1 MTEEEYAAHK
11 KYAGPAKPS
20 MNRRRVGHDYSS
32 RRMYLIT
39 MTVEG
44 RRPLFGRLVGHD
56 GATPETTEASV
67 ELSPLGQ
74 RVKDEWLAVT
84 VHHPE
89 VTAVSLQLMPDHLH
103 GILFVEQQMEGHLS
117 DVIRGFKTSTNKAYR
132 QIVLGQAEAGA
143 AAPPQHSQQAEKGH
157 ADGASAVGF
166 SAAGASAAG
175 FSAAEASAAGFSA
188 AGASAA
194 GCAAGVPAS
203 SGSSAAGGCA
213 AAVPQSKRDR
223 SHESREH
230 GLLWTPNYND
240 HILSNR
246 GELDRWRQ
254 YLADNPRRLYLR
266 RRYPELFR
274 VSFGLRIGRFNCSAV
289 GNRFLLAYPKITQ
302 VQCSTHFYESDVQ
315 KAVAGYMAAARGGAV
330 LVSPSL
336 SDGEK
341 RTMRAA
347 FDAGQPQI
355 LITAN
360 GLGSYSKPGGA
371 FFDACAEGRLLI
383 LSPWEHQN
391 RKVVLTRAMCMEMNE
406 LARLIAEGCGNGAA
420 QPTAA
425 DGPDNGAAQP
435 TAAGET
441 GNSGRANGG
450 TTNN

>member
-84 VHHPE
+84 AHHPE

-103 GILFVEQQMEGHLS
+103 GILFVEQQMKGHLS

-132 QIVLGQAEAGA
+132 QIVLGQEAA
-143 AAPPQHSQQAEKGH
+143 APAAPPQHSEQAEK
-157 ADGASAVGF
+157 APATAPSAAVGASAP
-166 SAAGASAAG
+166 SAAVGASAP
-175 FSAAEASAAGFSA
+175 SAAVGASVPSATAPSAA
-188 AGASAA
+188 
-194 GCAAGVPAS
+194 V
-203 SGSSAAGGCA
+203 GCA

-330 LVSPSL
+330 LVSPSI

-347 FDAGQPQI
+347 FDAGLPQI

-406 LARLIAEGCGNGAA
+406 LARLIAEGCGTAAA
-420 QPTAA
+420 QPTPA
-425 DGPDNGAAQP
+425 DGPDNGAAQT
-435 TAAGET
+435 TADET
-441 GNSGRANGG
+441 GNGGIANGAAG
-450 TTNN
+450 Q

>member
-11 KYAGPAKPS
+11 KYAGPAKQS

-143 AAPPQHSQQAEKGH
+143 AAPPQHSQQAGKGH
-157 ADGASAVGF
+157 ADGASAAGF
-166 SAAGASAAG
+166 SSDGASAAG
-175 FSAAEASAAGFSA
+175 FSADGASAAGFSA
-188 AGASAA
+188 F
-194 GCAAGVPAS
+194 
-203 SGSSAAGGCA
+203 SGSSAAVGCA

-266 RRYPELFR
+266 RRNPELFR

-330 LVSPSL
+330 LVSPSI

-347 FDAGQPQI
+347 FDAGLPQI

-406 LARLIAEGCGNGAA
+406 LARLIAEGCGTAAA
-420 QPTAA
+420 QPTPAGGTGSGSTA
-425 DGPDNGAAQP
+425 NG
-435 TAAGET
+435 
-441 GNSGRANGG
+441 GRANGAAG
-450 TTNN
+450 Q

>member
-132 QIVLGQAEAGA
+132 QIVLGRAEAGA
-143 AAPPQHSQQAEKGH
+143 AAPPQHSEQAGKGH

-166 SAAGASAAG
+166 SPAG
-175 FSAAEASAAGFSA
+175 ASAAGFSA

-194 GCAAGVPAS
+194 GFSAF
-203 SGSSAAGGCA
+203 SGSSAAVGCA

-266 RRYPELFR
+266 RRNPELFR

-289 GNRFLLAYPKITQ
+289 GNRFLPAYPKITQ

-330 LVSPSL
+330 LVSPSI

-347 FDAGQPQI
+347 FDAGLPQI

-406 LARLIAEGCGNGAA
+406 LARLIAEGCGTAAA

-425 DGPDNGAAQP
+425 EP
-435 TAAGET
+435 TGRQANELTDKNET
-441 GNSGRANGG
+441 I
-450 TTNN
+450 

>member
-1 MTEEEYAAHK
+1 
-11 KYAGPAKPS
+11 
-20 MNRRRVGHDYSS
+20 
-32 RRMYLIT
+32 

-157 ADGASAVGF
+157 AAGASAVGF
-166 SAAGASAAG
+166 SA
-175 FSAAEASAAGFSA
+175 
-188 AGASAA
+188 
-194 GCAAGVPAS
+194 S
-203 SGSSAAGGCA
+203 SGSSAAVGCA
-213 AAVPQSKRDR
+213 AAVPQFKRDR

-289 GNRFLLAYPKITQ
+289 GNRFLLAYPRITQ

-330 LVSPSL
+330 LVSPSI

-347 FDAGQPQI
+347 FDAGLPQI

-406 LARLIAEGCGNGAA
+406 LARLIAEGCGTAAA
-420 QPTAA
+420 QPTPA

>member
-132 QIVLGQAEAGA
+132 QIVLGRAEAGA
-143 AAPPQHSQQAEKGH
+143 AAPPQHSEQAGKGH
-157 ADGASAVGF
+157 
-166 SAAGASAAG
+166 AAGASAAG
-175 FSAAEASAAGFSA
+175 FSADEASAAGFSA
-188 AGASAA
+188 AGASAVGFSA
-194 GCAAGVPAS
+194 F
-203 SGSSAAGGCA
+203 SGSSAAVGCA

-266 RRYPELFR
+266 RRNPELFR

-330 LVSPSL
+330 LVSPSI

-347 FDAGQPQI
+347 FDAGLPQI

-406 LARLIAEGCGNGAA
+406 LARLIAEGCGTAAA
-420 QPTAA
+420 QPTTA
-425 DGPDNGAAQP
+425 GGTGNGAAEP
-435 TAAGET
+435 TERQANELTDKNET
-441 GNSGRANGG
+441 I
-450 TTNN
+450 

>member
-132 QIVLGQAEAGA
+132 QIVLGLAE
-143 AAPPQHSQQAEKGH
+143 
-157 ADGASAVGF
+157 
-166 SAAGASAAG
+166 
-175 FSAAEASAAGFSA
+175 
-188 AGASAA
+188 
-194 GCAAGVPAS
+194 
-203 SGSSAAGGCA
+203 
-213 AAVPQSKRDR
+213 AVPQSKRDR

-266 RRYPELFR
+266 RRNPELFR

-289 GNRFLLAYPKITQ
+289 GNRFLLAYPRITQ

-330 LVSPSL
+330 LVSPSI

-347 FDAGQPQI
+347 FDAGLPQI

-406 LARLIAEGCGNGAA
+406 LARLIAEGCGTAAA
-420 QPTAA
+420 QPTPA
-425 DGPDNGAAQP
+425 DGPDNGAAQT
-435 TAAGET
+435 TAGGT
-441 GNSGRANGG
+441 GNGAAQ
-450 TTNN
+450 TTAGQ

>member
-132 QIVLGQAEAGA
+132 QIVLGRAEAGA
-143 AAPPQHSQQAEKGH
+143 AAPPQHSQQAGKGH
-157 ADGASAVGF
+157 AAGASAAGFSAAGASAAGF

-175 FSAAEASAAGFSA
+175 FSAAEASAAGCA

-194 GCAAGVPAS
+194 GFSAS
-203 SGSSAAGGCA
+203 SGSSAAVGCA

-266 RRYPELFR
+266 RRNPELFR

-330 LVSPSL
+330 LVSPSI

-347 FDAGQPQI
+347 FDAGLPQI

-406 LARLIAEGCGNGAA
+406 LARLIAEGCGTAAA
-420 QPTAA
+420 QPTTAG
-425 DGPDNGAAQP
+425 GPDNGAKRATAAEP
-435 TAAGET
+435 TAAQQ
-441 GNSGRANGG
+441 
-450 TTNN
+450 TTNR

>member
-1 MTEEEYAAHK
+1 M
-11 KYAGPAKPS
+11 
-20 MNRRRVGHDYSS
+20 
-32 RRMYLIT
+32 
-39 MTVEG
+39 
-44 RRPLFGRLVGHD
+44 
-56 GATPETTEASV
+56 
-67 ELSPLGQ
+67 
-74 RVKDEWLAVT
+74 
-84 VHHPE
+84 
-89 VTAVSLQLMPDHLH
+89 
-103 GILFVEQQMEGHLS
+103 
-117 DVIRGFKTSTNKAYR
+117 
-132 QIVLGQAEAGA
+132 
-143 AAPPQHSQQAEKGH
+143 
-157 ADGASAVGF
+157 
-166 SAAGASAAG
+166 
-175 FSAAEASAAGFSA
+175 
-188 AGASAA
+188 
-194 GCAAGVPAS
+194 
-203 SGSSAAGGCA
+203 
-213 AAVPQSKRDR
+213 PQSKRDR

-289 GNRFLLAYPKITQ
+289 GNRFLLAYPRITQ
-302 VQCSTHFYESDVQ
+302 VQCSTHFYESDAQ

-330 LVSPSL
+330 LVSPSI

-347 FDAGQPQI
+347 FDAGLPQI

-406 LARLIAEGCGNGAA
+406 LARLIAEGCGTAAA
-420 QPTAA
+420 QPTPA